1 MEKFTDS
8 GLMKEEY
15 DRVKLH
21 ATLLN
26 TLFRKDEGDIGDR
39 FLTKVLSFKEIYL
52 VYSFVQILLL
62 GKRII

>member
-8 GLMKEEY
+8 GLMKKEY